1 MRLSV
6 RLYATL
12 CRYRPGLSAGMTTD
26 VDAADNATVSDLID
40 QLGLPTGQIK
50 VVFVNGRARPPE
62 WILQPGDEVGIFPP
76 VGGG

>member
-1 MRLSV
+1 
-6 RLYATL
+6 
-12 CRYRPGLSAGMTTD
+12 MTTD